1 MEVNRMLK
9 INQMEL
15 GPVQT
20 NCYIIS
26 NDLDECLIFDP
37 GEESK
42 KVIDF
47 LKKKKLK
54 PIAILLTHAHF
65 DHIGAIDD
73 LREVFA
79 VPVYLHRLEK
89 DWLSR
94 PNLNGSGKYAALPDY
109 RMKEADILL
118 DQQQTL
124 EISTFKMDLFHTPGH
139 SPGSVTFSFGDE
151 GFAIVGDTLF
161 RGSIGRTDLIDG
173 SETKLLKSIKESLL
187 TLPEHMILYPGH
199 GPETTPSQE
208 MNTNPFLTGY

>member
-1 MEVNRMLK
+1 MLK

-26 NDLDECLIFDP
+26 NSQKECLIFDP

-42 KVIDF
+42 KIIDF
-47 LKKKKLK
+47 LKKKELE

-73 LREVFA
+73 LREA
-79 VPVYLHRLEK
+79 YPIPVYLHRLEK
-89 DWLSR
+89 DWLGK
-94 PNLNGSGKYAALPDY
+94 PNLNGSGKYGMLPDY
-109 RMKEADILL
+109 RMKDADVLL
-118 DQQQTL
+118 DQEKML
-124 EISTFKMDLFHTPGH
+124 EISTFKMDVLYTPGH
-139 SPGSVTFSFGDE
+139 SPGSVTYSFGEE

-173 SETKLLKSIKESLL
+173 SEKKLLQSIQDSLL

-199 GPETTPSQE
+199 GPETTPEREKMS
-208 MNTNPFLTGY
+208 NPFLNRF